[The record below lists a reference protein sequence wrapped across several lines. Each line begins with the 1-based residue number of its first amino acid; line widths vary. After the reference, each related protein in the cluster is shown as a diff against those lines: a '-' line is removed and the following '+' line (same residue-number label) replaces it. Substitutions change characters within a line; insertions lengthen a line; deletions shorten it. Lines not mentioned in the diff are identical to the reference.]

1 MTKQHPQLQDKKSG
15 RTIVPHLEMAS
26 NLWTQTIGLMGR
38 KEIAGEGG
46 LYIPHC
52 NAIHTAFVRFPID
65 VMFLDGDMTVVRLIS
80 ALPPWRMI
88 GFVRGAKSVVE
99 LPAGTLRQKQ
109 IEVGQQFV
117 LRLSAPELPNGRT

>member
-1 MTKQHPQLQDKKSG
+1 MIATD
-15 RTIVPHLEMAS
+15 RVVVPHLEVAA

-38 KEIAGEGG
+38 KEIAVEGG

-65 VMFLDGDMTVVRLIS
+65 VIFLDEEMTVVRLIS
-80 ALPPWRMI
+80 ALPPWRVV

-99 LPAGTLRQKQ
+99 LPAGTLRQMQ
-109 IEVGQQFV
+109 IAVGQHFA
-117 LRLSAPELPNGRT
+117 LHLSAPELPSKRS